1 MKNSVADRQ
10 NAQSSCAGQFIGN
23 HLEVRLRTSLSS
35 ILSSV
40 FYTCDKLFGHG
51 IGFLI
56 LFLVYLSN
64 CIGVS
69 RDRRQ
74 MAAHRYGWAGG

>member
-40 FYTCDKLFGHG
+40 FYT
-51 IGFLI
+51 
-56 LFLVYLSN
+56 FLVYLSN

-74 MAAHRYGWAGG
+74 MAAHRYGWAGS